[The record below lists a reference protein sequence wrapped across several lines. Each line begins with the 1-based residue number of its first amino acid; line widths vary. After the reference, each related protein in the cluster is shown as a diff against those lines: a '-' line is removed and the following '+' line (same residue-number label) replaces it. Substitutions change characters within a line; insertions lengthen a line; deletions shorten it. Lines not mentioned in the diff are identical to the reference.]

1 MNAPPQL
8 KPNSIPTLTLPCDGF
23 APRYRFTFFDPTSGR
38 QYVQRKFTDGDTDE
52 RKATI
57 FKTNEVLW
65 KNDIG
70 EEVETWVKERWW
82 AWVEEKP
89 FWFTDSL
96 KERIPIDW
104 VPEEGRDDFVG
115 GKAKM
120 KRRSGLRSSSFSDLI
135 KQASASLEAEEAEK
149 EIEMVQDK
157 AMLAIESALTKGLV
171 GTNKAKRGTVRGR
184 DGRRKDK
191 AKERA
196 RSRRRTRQLSS
207 RVKKRGE
214 EGSFRGSA
222 LDLNEILSESSER
235 ERSRGKRGL
244 VRERSVRSRN
254 EGDDEGVDSAYTSD
268 GAYSSAVFDAP
279 DSSEAVSTGRGY
291 TRSGESESDSRL
303 EDESDGGSR
312 SRSRSRSRLGSGED
326 ESESGIREEDESEI
340 DSGM

>member
-1 MNAPPQL
+1 MMNPQ
-8 KPNSIPTLTLPCDGF
+8 
-23 APRYRFTFFDPTSGR
+23 YRFTFFDPTSGR

-57 FKTNEVLW
+57 FKTNVVLW
-65 KNDIG
+65 KEDIG

-89 FWFTDSL
+89 FWFTESL

-120 KRRSGLRSSSFSDLI
+120 KRRSGLRRSSFSDLI

-214 EGSFRGSA
+214 GGSFRGSA

-244 VRERSVRSRN
+244 RGCQYGPRVHQTWRERK
-254 EGDDEGVDSAYTSD
+254 
-268 GAYSSAVFDAP
+268 
-279 DSSEAVSTGRGY
+279 
-291 TRSGESESDSRL
+291 
-303 EDESDGGSR
+303 
-312 SRSRSRSRLGSGED
+312 
-326 ESESGIREEDESEI
+326 
-340 DSGM
+340 